1 MLIFKKTPNVQMN
14 MQAVVEMKMQRN
26 YILLQK
32 SIMNSLS
39 KIENN

>member
-1 MLIFKKTPNVQMN
+1 MN